1 MQTSTIFLQPSIK
14 VRYTR
19 EQNCGPQEASCLLC
33 NCVPAVT
40 SSHYVVE
47 WIGWVHNVVWV
58 SEKKLLES
66 LGNYYYYLKQ
76 CFKHLTSRRIW
87 LKCYGVKHHTINQS
101 WNISITRRR
110 WIYIFKHINNELDIK
125 GSQKN

>member
-1 MQTSTIFLQPSIK
+1 MQTSTIFLQPSIR

-58 SEKKLLES
+58 SEKKLLDS
-66 LGNYYYYLKQ
+66 LGNYDYYLKQ
-76 CFKHLTSRRIW
+76 CFKHLTSCRIW
-87 LKCYGVKHHTINQS
+87 LKYATELNTTRSINHEIYQS
-101 WNISITRRR
+101 QDVDGF
-110 WIYIFKHINNELDIK
+110 IYLNT
-125 GSQKN
+125 